1 MNDPEFTPERVK
13 ALRAQLGLSQAKFAR
28 ALGLALSTVCHWE
41 QGIRTPDGATSK
53 LLRILEQHPHLID
66 A

>member
-1 MNDPEFTPERVK
+1 MKDTEFPPERIK

-28 ALGLALSTVCHWE
+28 ELGLALSTVCHWE
-41 QGIRTPDGATSK
+41 QGIRTPDGATAK
-53 LLRILEQHPHLID
+53 LLRILEQYPELIT